1 MDMDTDVVIET
12 VDMDATSDEV
22 GADADFLET
31 LNTSAVPF
39 TESAPTSDRRA
50 FWGRLNTQNNTSASA
65 DALDSITG
73 EAAAASSCASMSSQ
87 PTVRHIADPK
97 TSRPNER
104 QQTPASRKQEIIGFY
119 CGGGTSGQLGN
130 GRSSNI
136 LELVPLERGVI
147 NQHDIAFIACSM
159 HHSLLCTK
167 DGVMF
172 SCGANE
178 HGELGRSGQ
187 KRKLFRAIESIPEH
201 IAMVAAGQNFG
212 VVLAGPFRLFDR
224 LVRGYQSA

>member
-1 MDMDTDVVIET
+1 MEMDTDVVVET
-12 VDMDATSDEV
+12 IDMDPTSGEIR
-22 GADADFLET
+22 ADAEFLQT

-39 TESAPTSDRRA
+39 TESAATSDRRA
-50 FWGRLNTQNNTSASA
+50 FWGRLNTQNKTSASA
-65 DALDSITG
+65 DTLDSTTG
-73 EAAAASSCASMSSQ
+73 EASAAASCTSMSSQ
-87 PTVRHIADPK
+87 PTSRHTTDSE
-97 TSRPNER
+97 TSGPNEK
-104 QQTPASRKQEIIGFY
+104 QQTPASRKQQIIGFY

-136 LELVPLERGVI
+136 LELAPLERGVI
-147 NQHDIAFIACSM
+147 NQHEVAFIACSM

-178 HGELGRSGQ
+178 RGELGRSGQ

-201 IAMVAAGQNFG
+201 IVMVAAGQNFG
-212 VVLAGPFRLFDR
+212 VVLTGTF
-224 LVRGYQSA
+224 G